1 MEGMF
6 LHPPM
11 RIESG
16 TRQQVPDF
24 FIFVENG
31 GCMKTLFVLYMLTL
45 IHGHSPQVTV
55 LDTFNDALDCYDT
68 VNELKK
74 FYRLG
79 RLTEY
84 NAGLMTFMCIEKKV
98 VKDDCKNPD

>member
-1 MEGMF
+1 MM
-6 LHPPM
+6 
-11 RIESG
+11 S
-16 TRQQVPDF
+16 VW
-24 FIFVENG
+24 
-31 GCMKTLFVLYMLTL
+31 VLYMLTL

>member
-1 MEGMF
+1 
-6 LHPPM
+6 M

-45 IHGHSPQVTV
+45 NYGQTPQVIK
-55 LDTFNDALDCYDT
+55 LDTFDSSSQCSKTSL
-68 VNELKK
+68 ELWD
-74 FYRLG
+74 FYQA
-79 RLTEY
+79 EKVVK
-84 NAGLMTFMCIEKKV
+84 NKAGIVIFKCIEKKIYS
-98 VKDDCKNPD
+98 DGCESGE